1 MLLLMWPAVSHLF
14 GIYKSVAIVGPLL
27 VHLLVL
33 QAYYSMLNNG
43 STCCALFFVEGV
55 LA

>member
-1 MLLLMWPAVSHLF
+1 MKNTTQFVAIVFWQTLLLMRPAVSHLF

-33 QAYYSMLNNG
+33 QEK
-43 STCCALFFVEGV
+43 LFYVE
-55 LA
+55 